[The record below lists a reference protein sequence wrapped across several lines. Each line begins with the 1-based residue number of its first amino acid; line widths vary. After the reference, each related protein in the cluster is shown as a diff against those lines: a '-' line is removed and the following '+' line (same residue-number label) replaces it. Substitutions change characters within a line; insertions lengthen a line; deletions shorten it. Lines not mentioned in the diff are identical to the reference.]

1 MTGDDSQMTADPAG
15 WIPVAL
21 SADLAV
27 GGVMRAAIDGQ
38 DALDLAVWRARS
50 GTVNAFHNRCP
61 HRGMRL
67 SFGFV
72 RGERLS
78 CIYHGWQY
86 GEDGG
91 CRHIPAHPD
100 LTPPASVGAT
110 AFACTDHDGVI
121 WVSTEPETA
130 PGIAGFGGQGLR
142 SIAVDAGAN
151 ALRKMLE
158 GTVFPVSGGDDMGNS
173 EAEIIAQNRTSLVLE
188 AGNGSVRRRL
198 IIHFQPVG
206 PDKTMLHLQTSPEA
220 SVNLKIAL
228 SRWAER
234 LRWSAENLGSVTKTC
249 HAGAG
254 EMRP

>member
-1 MTGDDSQMTADPAG
+1 MTGDGSQTTADPAG

-21 SADLAV
+21 SADLPV
-27 GGVMRAAIDGQ
+27 GGVMRAAIEGEDP
-38 DALDLAVWRARS
+38 LDLAVWRARS

-100 LTPPASVGAT
+100 MTPPASVGAT
-110 AFACTDHDGVI
+110 TFACTEHDGVI
-121 WVSTEPETA
+121 WVSPGPEA
-130 PGIAGFGGQGLR
+130 AQEIAGFGGEGLR
-142 SIAVDAGAN
+142 SIAVDAGA
-151 ALRKMLE
+151 AVLREILQ
-158 GTVFPVSGGDDMGNS
+158 GAVFPVSASDDTRS
-173 EAEIIAQNRTSLVLE
+173 SAADILAQNRTSLVLE
-188 AGNGSVRRRL
+188 AGTGSVRRCL

-206 PDKTMLHLQTSPEA
+206 PNKTMLHLQTSPQAPPE
-220 SVNLKIAL
+220 LKITL

-234 LRWSAENLGSVTKTC
+234 LRWSAENLGSVDKMC
-249 HAGAG
+249 DAGAG

>member
-1 MTGDDSQMTADPAG
+1 MTEDGSPKAADAAG

-21 SADLAV
+21 SADLPV
-27 GGVMRAAIDGQ
+27 GGVMRAVMDGPE
-38 DALDLAVWRARS
+38 ALDLAVWRGRS
-50 GTVNAFHNRCP
+50 GGVNAFHNRCP

-100 LTPPASVGAT
+100 MTPPTSIGAT
-110 AFACTDHDGVI
+110 TFACTEHDGVV

-130 PGIAGFGGQGLR
+130 PEIAGFGGQGLR
-142 SIAVDAGAN
+142 SIAVETGAD
-151 ALRKMLE
+151 ALRQMLE
-158 GTVFPVSGGDDMGNS
+158 GAVFPVFDGDDLRSS

-188 AGNGSVRRRL
+188 AGTGSARCRL
-198 IIHFQPVG
+198 IIHFQPVS
-206 PDKTMLHLQTSPEA
+206 PDKTMLHLQTGPEA
-220 SVNLKIAL
+220 SPELKIAL

-234 LRWSAENLGSVTKTC
+234 LRWSAENLGSVTGDC
-249 HAGAG
+249 VAGAG